1 MRKEDDWRAEVR
13 KGLDYA
19 LEERLAP
26 HYERHLV
33 DECGYRTPDE
43 IAAAVADGWRRAP
56 PPGDATFAAQSEKP
70 LWLDMGAGTGLVG
83 KAFDRL
89 GLAVELVALD
99 LSPAMLGLIDCPRYV
114 RRTCADAAGPLP
126 FTDASF
132 DGVLAAGLLEHVLD
146 PEPLFR
152 NAARVLKR
160 GGGFAFTF
168 PPNDHG
174 RTELLGTDE
183 GLVSH
188 DPATLRASLLA
199 AGLSVTRELDYP
211 AYGIG
216 SRGWVTHHLVLGI
229 EAARTS
235 K

>member
-1 MRKEDDWRAEVR
+1 MQKDGDVRTAVR

-19 LEERLAP
+19 LEARLAP

-43 IAAAVADGWRRAP
+43 IAAALAECGSIAPTGGAATLRARNE
-56 PPGDATFAAQSEKP
+56 TP
-70 LWLDMGAGTGLVG
+70 LWLDIGAGTGLVG
-83 KAFDRL
+83 KAFDRH

-114 RRTCADAAGPLP
+114 GRTCADAAGVLP
-126 FTDASF
+126 FADESF

-152 NAARVLKR
+152 NAARVLRR

-188 DPATLRASLLA
+188 DPAAIRASLFSL
-199 AGLSVTRELDYP
+199 GLSVTRELDYP
-211 AYGIG
+211 AYAIG
-216 SRGWVTHHLVLGI
+216 SRGWVTHHLVLGF
-229 EAARTS
+229 EAAHTS